1 MKFITSVFL
10 LCILVGIPI
19 NLITNSS
26 YDASWTIGEWLV
38 SYQGGF
44 IRRGLSGSIIY
55 FLTNQFNINPI
66 FLIWTISIT
75 LYLLLFLLIFK
86 YCKSEFP
93 KYLIFSPIFLAAPII
108 QDVLIRKDNFLLLL
122 FGLCLL
128 TIERQLKNQ
137 ISKMHTFFIVNVFSI
152 LAILNHE
159 SYGFWALP
167 ILVILVSITK
177 DKYMKSLFLRI
188 RSGLFFLLPSF
199 ITFFLCFIFKGNQD
213 QANIIHLSWRKFYPM
228 LPSPQDQIF
237 LPEPIGTIG
246 SLSWSLREGIDLS
259 LSTLVQFSNFI
270 WIPGAWI
277 ITILI
282 CALYFIS
289 SKNKG
294 KLFKLKNFIL
304 FSNFLFFTPLF
315 ILGWD
320 FGRWIFLW
328 IISSCLM
335 VSFIER
341 NDLVDL
347 SLHPFFSTFNSINKI
362 FLNIPNIN
370 RYCSAPYFLL
380 FFGVPGC
387 CWSIASYIRAIPI
400 GYLTLCNSL
409 YCPLK
414 NLI

>member
-1 MKFITSVFL
+1 MKFVSLFFL
-10 LCILVGIPI
+10 ICILVGIPI
-19 NLITNSS
+19 NLISNSS
-26 YDASWTIGEWLV
+26 YDAGWTIGEWLV

-44 IRRGLSGSIIY
+44 IRRGFSGSIIY
-55 FLTNQFNINPI
+55 FLTDQFNINPI

-75 LYLLLFLLIFK
+75 LYLLLILLILK

-93 KYLIFSPIFLAAPII
+93 KYLIFSPIFLGAPII
-108 QDVLIRKDNFLLLL
+108 QGTLIRKDNLLLLL
-122 FGLCLL
+122 FGICIL
-128 TIERQLKNQ
+128 TIELQLKNQ
-137 ISKMHTFFIVNVFSI
+137 IRKIHTFFIVNVFSI

-167 ILVILVSITK
+167 ILVILVSIIK
-177 DKYMKSLFLRI
+177 NKYMKSLFLRI

-199 ITFFLCFIFKGNQD
+199 ITFFLCCIFKGNQD
-213 QANIIHLSWRKFYPM
+213 QVNIIHFSWRKFYPL
-228 LPSPQDQIF
+228 LPSPGNEIF
-237 LPEPIGTIG
+237 LPEPTGTMS
-246 SLSWSLREGIDLS
+246 SLGWSLKYGIDLS
-259 LSTLVQFSNFI
+259 LSTLVQFSKFI

-282 CALYFIS
+282 CTLYFIS
-289 SKNKG
+289 SKNEG
-294 KLFKLKNFIL
+294 KIFKLKKFIL
-304 FSNFLFFTPLF
+304 LSNFLIFTPLF
-315 ILGWD
+315 IVGCD

-328 IISSCLM
+328 IISSCLV

-347 SLHPFFSTFNSINKI
+347 SLHPFFLIFKSINKI

-370 RYCSAPYFLL
+370 RYQISPYFLL
-380 FFGVPGC
+380 FFGFPGC
-387 CWSIASYIRAIPI
+387 CWTIFRYIQTMPI

>member
-1 MKFITSVFL
+1 MKFVSLVFL
-10 LCILVGIPI
+10 LCILIGIPI
-19 NLITNSS
+19 NLISNSS
-26 YDASWTIGEWLV
+26 YDAGWTIGEWLV

-44 IRRGLSGSIIY
+44 IRRGFSGSIIY
-55 FLTNQFNINPI
+55 FLTDQLNINPI

-75 LYLLLFLLIFK
+75 LYFLLFLLIFK

-93 KYLIFSPIFLAAPII
+93 KYLIFSPIFLGAPII
-108 QDVLIRKDNFLLLL
+108 QNTLIRKDNLILL
-122 FGLCLL
+122 FFGICII
-128 TIERQLKNQ
+128 TIELQLKNQ
-137 ISKMHTFFIVNVFSI
+137 ISKFRTFFIVNIFSI

-167 ILVILVSITK
+167 ILVILVSIAK
-177 DKYMKSLFLRI
+177 HKYMKTLFLRI

-199 ITFFLCFIFKGNQD
+199 ITFFLCCIFKGNQEKV
-213 QANIIHLSWRKFYPM
+213 NIIHLSWRKFYPL
-228 LPSPQDQIF
+228 LPSPGNEIF
-237 LPEPIGTIG
+237 LPEPTGTVN
-246 SLSWSLREGIDLS
+246 SLTWSLKDGIDLS
-259 LSTLVQFSNFI
+259 LSTLVQFSKFI

-277 ITILI
+277 MTILI
-282 CALYFIS
+282 CTLYFIS

-294 KLFKLKNFIL
+294 KLFKLKIFIL
-304 FSNFLFFTPLF
+304 FSNFLIFTPLF
-315 ILGWD
+315 IVGCD

-328 IISSCLM
+328 IISSCLV

-347 SLHPFFSTFNSINKI
+347 SLHPFFASIKYINKI

-370 RYCSAPYFLL
+370 RYYSAPYFLL
-380 FFGVPGC
+380 IFGFPGC
-387 CWSIASYIRAIPI
+387 CWSIFRYIQTMPI

-409 YCPLK
+409 YCPFK